1 MTMNRPIPTASAA
14 IAFLACG
21 FAAFPAHAQL
31 SFNGG
36 VTNDYRYRGISQSRL
51 RPALQLGVD
60 YAFESGL
67 YVGAWA
73 SSIQW
78 IKDVGGKAQV
88 ELDVYGGYKGK
99 LGGALSYDVGV
110 LNYDYRRNKLGT
122 LAGLVDANTT
132 EIYGAVTYSV
142 ATLKYSHALTNT
154 FGNPD
159 SKNSFYLDLSAG
171 LDVGAGI
178 TLTPHVGYQKIKGP
192 NSGVGSYK
200 DYSIAASKDF
210 SGLLVS
216 AGFYGTDADKTFY
229 SSPANGKFLGRNG
242 VSAGVKYTF

>member
-1 MTMNRPIPTASAA
+1 MNTNRPLLTASAA
-14 IAFLACG
+14 LAFLACG
-21 FAAFPAHAQL
+21 FAAFPAQAQL

-51 RPALQLGVD
+51 KPALQLGAD
-60 YAFESGL
+60 YAFENGL

-88 ELDVYGGYKGK
+88 ELDLYGGYKGK
-99 LGGALSYDVGV
+99 FSDALSYDVGV

-122 LAGLVDANTT
+122 VVGLVDANTT
-132 EIYGAVTYSV
+132 EIYGALTYSV

-171 LDVGAGI
+171 FDVGAGI

-192 NSGVGSYK
+192 NSGPGSYK
-200 DYSIAASKDF
+200 DYSISASKDF

-216 AGFYGTDADKTFY
+216 AGLFGTDADKVFY